1 MTEDNKVSDT
11 STVEIRETSPST
23 DIPVLQSPIKKKEL
37 DDKWN
42 KYNSCLS
49 HSLYEKCKSLLPTW
63 FISTTSGWD

>member
-42 KYNSCLS
+42 K
-49 HSLYEKCKSLLPTW
+49 
-63 FISTTSGWD
+63 